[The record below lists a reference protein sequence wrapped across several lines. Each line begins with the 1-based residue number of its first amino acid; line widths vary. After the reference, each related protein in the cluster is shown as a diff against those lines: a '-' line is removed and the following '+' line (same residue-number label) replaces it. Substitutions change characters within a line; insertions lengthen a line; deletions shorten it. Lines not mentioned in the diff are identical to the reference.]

1 MNVWDGKAF
10 MFLQKGTNIVLL
22 NLLWFICSIP
32 IFTIGPS
39 TVAKTG
45 VIRNWHLNQDI
56 SVFRGF
62 FTEFQKNF
70 KQSLF
75 VGNVWLCIGI
85 LLLFDVYFFL
95 QISSNLKV
103 FLLAITFIALIFYL
117 MTSAFL
123 VIIFV
128 HYDIK
133 GISVIKHAF
142 KYALL
147 DAKTT
152 LAVVLMWV
160 AAGTAIF
167 YSPLILLVIIVPV
180 ELVTFKFIMSSFD
193 EIETLL
199 QRRK

>member
-10 MFLQKGTNIVLL
+10 MFLQKGTNVVLL

-39 TVAKTG
+39 TVAMTG

-56 SVFRGF
+56 SFFRLF
-62 FTEFQKNF
+62 FTEFRKKF
-70 KQSLF
+70 KHSLI
-75 VGNVWLCIGI
+75 VGNMWISIGI
-85 LLLFDVYFFL
+85 LLLFDAYFFL
-95 QISSNLKV
+95 QVSSNIKV
-103 FLLAITFIALIFYL
+103 FLLAITFISFIFYL
-117 MTSAFL
+117 MTSVFL
-123 VIIFV
+123 VPILV

-133 GISVIKHAF
+133 GISVIKQAF
-142 KYALL
+142 TYALL

-193 EIETLL
+193 KIETLL
-199 QRRK
+199 QRRQ